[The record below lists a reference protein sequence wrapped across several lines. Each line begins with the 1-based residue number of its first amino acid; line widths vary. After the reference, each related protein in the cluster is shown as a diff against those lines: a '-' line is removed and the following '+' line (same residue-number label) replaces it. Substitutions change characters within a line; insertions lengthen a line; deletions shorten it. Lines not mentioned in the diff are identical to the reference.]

1 MIANV
6 APLNSG
12 FALTNPADPRCLYL
26 CRVRE
31 RFGHLLHNSSESLRQ
46 QGEENTVDAVQ
57 MLVSNFGTFGFIN
70 HSWPTGDIHWN
81 LYDGVW

>member
-6 APLNSG
+6 VPLNSG
-12 FALTNPADPRCLYL
+12 FALTDPADPRCLYL

-31 RFGHLLHNSSESLRQ
+31 RFGHFLHNSSESLRQ

-57 MLVSNFGTFGFIN
+57 MLVSNFFVFGFIDC
-70 HSWPTGDIHWN
+70 SLPTGDIHRN
-81 LYDGVW
+81 LHDGVW